1 MKRFTFLAVLLLV
14 LVLFLS
20 GADKFSTYQTGLT
33 SPAEDAFAITPHDTN
48 NLANFTRAIWVGGTG
63 DVKVDMVGSGTVTYA
78 SVPPGYM
85 LAVRASRVYAT
96 GTTATALI
104 AVY

>member
-1 MKRFTFLAVLLLV
+1 MRRFALPLILLLV
-14 LVLFLS
+14 LALFLS
-20 GADKFSTYQTGLT
+20 GADKFSTYSASLT

-48 NLANFTRAIWVGGTG
+48 DLANFSRAVWVGGTG
-63 DVKVDMVGSGTVTYA
+63 DIKVDMVGSGTVTFTA
-78 SVPPGYM
+78 VPAGYM

-96 GTTATALI
+96 DTTATALV